1 MRPEGP
7 QERLKGDVPTR
18 MSNINSKRPD
28 RLRVIPLGGLD
39 GIGKNMTVFEYGDDI
54 ILVDAGIMFP
64 DDDHPGVDLILPDF
78 SYVVKRKEKVRGILI
93 THGHEDHTG
102 ALPYLLKELG
112 PQVPILGTKLTLG
125 LIKGKL
131 DEHKLKKAKLREI
144 KAGGH
149 VSLGSFGFDFFA
161 VNHSIPDGVGIFI
174 RTPAG
179 TVMHT
184 GDFKLDQ
191 TPIDGRQT
199 DYGMITKFA
208 KAGIDLLMSDST
220 NAESRGVT
228 LSEAEVGRQ
237 LREIISGAEKRV
249 IVASFSSH
257 IHRIQQ
263 VCDAAVAAGRKVVV
277 TGRSMVTNTKIARE
291 LGYLEIGDDWIV
303 DAFDASG
310 IPSEQV
316 VVLCTGSQGEPLS
329 ALARMANGDH
339 RTVQVEK
346 SDTVIIS
353 ATPVPGNEKAVS
365 RVINRLTKAGAL
377 VLHKGSMM
385 VHVSGHAASEELK
398 LMLNLAQP
406 TYFMPIHGET
416 RHLAAHARLAHD
428 VGMYEEDIFVMENGD
443 CLELSEKG
451 ARLTEKVEHGVVY
464 VDGLSVGDVGQ
475 VVLRDRQLLAQDGIA
490 TIIIAVDGQTGRPI
504 GEPELVTRGLVVGG
518 DNDPLVVEARARI
531 AKTLAKTYKEGATDH
546 TVIQNAVRES
556 LSQLLW
562 ERIRRR
568 PMIIPVVMEV

>member
-1 MRPEGP
+1 MAN
-7 QERLKGDVPTR
+7 QQTK
-18 MSNINSKRPD
+18 

-39 GIGKNMTVFEYGDDI
+39 EVGKNMTVFEYGDEMVV
-54 ILVDAGIMFP
+54 VDAGIMFP

-78 SYVVKRKEKVRGILI
+78 SYITKRKERLKGIVI

-102 ALPYLLKELG
+102 ALPYLLKAIG
-112 PQVPILGTKLTLG
+112 PNVPVLGTKLTLG
-125 LIKGKL
+125 LIQGKL
-131 DEHKLKKAKLREI
+131 EEHKIKKAKLREV

-161 VNHSIPDGVGIFI
+161 VNHSIPDAVGVFI

-179 TVMHT
+179 NVLHT

-191 TPIDGRQT
+191 TPVDGRLT
-199 DYGMITKFA
+199 DYGALSKFS
-208 KAGIDLLMSDST
+208 KNGIDLLMSDST
-220 NAESRGVT
+220 NAETRGVT
-228 LSEAEVGRQ
+228 LSEAEVGRS
-237 LREIISGAEKRV
+237 LREIIATAEQRV

-277 TGRSMVTNTKIARE
+277 TGRSMVTNTTIARK
-291 LGYLEIGDDWIV
+291 LGYLEIGENDIV
-303 DAFDASG
+303 DAFDSNG
-310 IPSEQV
+310 IPPEKV

-339 RTVQVEK
+339 RTVHVEEG
-346 SDTVIIS
+346 DTVVVS
-353 ATPVPGNEKAVS
+353 ASPVPGNEKAVS
-365 RVINRLTKAGAL
+365 RVINRLTKAGAI
-377 VLHKGSMM
+377 VLHKGTMM

-398 LMLNLAQP
+398 LMLNLTQP
-406 TYFMPIHGET
+406 TFFMPIHGET

-428 VGMYEEDIFVMENGD
+428 VGMYKEDIFVLDNGD
-443 CLELSEKG
+443 CLEISDQG
-451 ARLTEKVEHGVVY
+451 AHLADRVEHGVVY

-490 TIIIAVDGQTGRPI
+490 TIIIAIDGQTGLVA

-518 DNDPLVVEARARI
+518 DKDPLILEARARI
-531 AKTLAKTYKEGATDH
+531 AKTLAKTAKEGATDQA
-546 TVIQNAVRES
+546 VIKNAVRES